1 MKQLEQ
7 QNSMNLRQSNIAKLD
22 GGEFDVLIL
31 GGGINGAVSAA
42 ALAAKGVKVAL
53 VEKDDFAG
61 LTSSNSSNL
70 AWGGIKYLEN
80 QEFFL
85 VNKLCKSRNH
95 LIRSYPSTVKE
106 IRFLAT
112 IEKGF
117 RFPSFF
123 VYMGALL
130 YWVIG
135 RFFTQPPHYL
145 TTQQLKRRDDT
156 INTDNAAAGL
166 EYSDCYLYDNDARFV
181 WNFVRGA
188 LDHGAVAANYVEA
201 LASQRENGYWHTQ
214 IKDGISGKAYS
225 LCSKVVINACGPLVD
240 SYNKKTQQQTQHHHL
255 FSKGIHL
262 IVDRVTPKKH
272 ILTFFASDGRLFFV
286 IPMGPKTCIGT
297 TDTQVDSEQVSVTDE
312 EREFVLKNAN
322 HMLKLDEPLT
332 KDDIIAERC
341 GVRPLAIKGVR
352 GKADWVAL
360 SRKHAIDINEEQ
372 GYLSIFGGKLTD
384 CINVGE
390 EVVQHIEDMG
400 IAVPYRKQK
409 WYGEPQDSIRDQF
422 LHQSR
427 LMNLDGMTD
436 PSSSEPLTERLWR
449 RYGASA
455 LDMLEAIRQDP
466 RNAELLIKSA
476 EYLRC
481 EIEHASRTEM
491 ITKLEDFLR
500 RRSKIALV
508 VERET
513 IVNAPGVREACE
525 LFFGDDAEAKLQEY
539 IEATAPNQTPLDGG

>member
-1 MKQLEQ
+1 
-7 QNSMNLRQSNIAKLD
+7 MNLRQSNIARLD
-22 GGEFDVLIL
+22 GGEFDVLVL

-42 ALAAKGVKVAL
+42 ALSAKGVKVAL
-53 VEKDDFAG
+53 VDRGDFAG

-80 QEFFL
+80 QEFLL

-95 LIRSYPSTVKE
+95 LMRSYPSTVKE

-117 RFPSFF
+117 RFSSLFA
-123 VYMGALL
+123 YMGALL

-135 RFFTQPPHYL
+135 RFFTQAPHYL
-145 TTQQLKRRDDT
+145 SKKQLKARDDT
-156 INTDNAAAGL
+156 INTDNAVAGL

-181 WNFVRGA
+181 WNFIRGA
-188 LDHGAVAANYVEA
+188 LDNGTVAANYVEA
-201 LASQRENGYWHTQ
+201 LDSTYENGRWHTQ
-214 IKDGISGKAYS
+214 IKDLVSGKTYKLRSTA
-225 LCSKVVINACGPLVD
+225 VVNACGPLVD
-240 SYNKKTQQQTQHHHL
+240 DYNKKIAQHTEHHHL

-297 TDTQVDSEQVSVTDE
+297 TDTQVDSENVSILDE

-322 HMLKLDEPLT
+322 SMLKLDDPLT
-332 KDDIIAERC
+332 KQDIIAERC
-341 GVRPLAIKGVR
+341 GVRPLAIKGLR

-360 SRKHAIDINEEQ
+360 SRKHAIDINEAQ
-372 GYLSIFGGKLTD
+372 HYLSIFGGKLTD

-400 IAVPYRKQK
+400 ITVPYRQQK

-422 LHQSR
+422 LHQAR
-427 LMNLDGMTD
+427 LMDLDGMTD
-436 PSSSEPLTERLWR
+436 PTSSEPLTERLWR

-455 LDMLEAIRQDP
+455 LGMLEAIRQDP

-481 EIEHASRTEM
+481 EIEHAACSEM

-500 RRSKIALV
+500 RRSKISLV
-508 VERET
+508 VEHDT
-513 IVNAPGVREACE
+513 IINAPGVREACE
-525 LFFGDDAEAKLQEY
+525 IFFGDDAEAKLQEY
-539 IEATAPNQTPLDGG
+539 IDLTRMFHQ